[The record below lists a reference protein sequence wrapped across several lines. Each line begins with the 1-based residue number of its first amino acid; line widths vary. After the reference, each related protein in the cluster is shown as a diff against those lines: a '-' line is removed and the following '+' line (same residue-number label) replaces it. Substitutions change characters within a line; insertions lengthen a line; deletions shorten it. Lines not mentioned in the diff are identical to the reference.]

1 MEAVFVG
8 RTDVRHQNN
17 QKEMAKFV
25 KKCLTI
31 GEGYANICKLSDER
45 LRNSPEEREIMKISE
60 KQVKKGLDKSEK
72 T

>member
-1 MEAVFVG
+1 
-8 RTDVRHQNN
+8 
-17 QKEMAKFV
+17 MAKFV

>member
-1 MEAVFVG
+1 MG
-8 RTDVRHQNN
+8 
-17 QKEMAKFV
+17 KFV